1 MTPRPVEVSDVNHP
15 EDGSPFELLSG
26 HKTIWSKWADEIKE
40 GRNLRPLR
48 SSSLGRSSA
57 KHSVATGP
65 TPVHGLL
72 NKLLPRRVEATS
84 KGADHRGHPAASGFR
99 RASVV
104 LMFIPGVDMALVT
117 RQVIMHGRR
126 ATFATL
132 AELLVG
138 GLTQAVFATIGL
150 SALLLTSATAYTAV
164 KTAGA
169 VYLVA
174 LGVQTVWASWRH
186 RCIGSRCHLYG
197 LLLWDTARTVAHQ
210 GIVLLASQDQNQ
222 E

>member
-1 MTPRPVEVSDVNHP
+1 
-15 EDGSPFELLSG
+15 
-26 HKTIWSKWADEIKE
+26 
-40 GRNLRPLR
+40 
-48 SSSLGRSSA
+48 
-57 KHSVATGP
+57 
-65 TPVHGLL
+65 
-72 NKLLPRRVEATS
+72 
-84 KGADHRGHPAASGFR
+84 
-99 RASVV
+99 
-104 LMFIPGVDMALVT
+104 
-117 RQVIMHGRR
+117 
-126 ATFATL
+126 
-132 AELLVG
+132 
-138 GLTQAVFATIGL
+138 VFATIGL